1 MREGVS
7 LDEIEV
13 VQKHVIEALV
23 RSDARSTLSEDEQ
36 DRALGQACAEA
47 CGILDRW
54 VKGPAWEGLRPASR
68 GPIAD
73 VIPDWQAVRPFLRP
87 LSEALSRI
95 SERRPAV
102 SGIAPIGDPEAYVDE
117 LIKQAESTGRR
128 HRGFNR
134 DELYAEATKRIEDL
148 RTSVCAVASDFHKGT
163 KNRARRRAIT
173 RTVLKHVGGFLLSAS
188 LIMVG
193 VTPQAMAH
201 DMPEWGHEAVNV
213 LWSIT
218 RGRRPSPRCAW
229 PRRGLARS
237 LARRLGRSSASRPVA
252 GHSACL

>member
-23 RSDARSTLSEDEQ
+23 RSDARSTLSDDEQ
-36 DRALGQACAEA
+36 DRELSQACAEA

-54 VKGPAWEGLRPASR
+54 VKGPAWAGLRPASR

-73 VIPDWQAVRPFLRP
+73 VIPDWQAVRPFLGP
-87 LSEALSRI
+87 LSETLSRI
-95 SERRPAV
+95 SERRPTV
-102 SGIAPIGDPEAYVDE
+102 SGIAPIGDPEAYVEE

-128 HRGFNR
+128 HRGFSR
-134 DELYAEATKRIEDL
+134 DELYAEATKRIEAL
-148 RTSVCAVASDFHKGT
+148 RASVCAAATDFDKVT
-163 KNRARRRAIT
+163 KNRARRRSIT
-173 RTVLKHVGGFLLSAS
+173 RTVLKHVAGFLLSAS

-193 VTPQAMAH
+193 VTPEAMAH

-213 LWSIT
+213 LLVHHAGQAAQPAV
-218 RGRRPSPRCAW
+218 RMAPPH
-229 PRRGLARS
+229 
-237 LARRLGRSSASRPVA
+237 LGAELGPQV
-252 GHSACL
+252 GPELG

>member
-1 MREGVS
+1 MF
-7 LDEIEV
+7 
-13 VQKHVIEALV
+13 QNYVIEALV

-36 DRALGQACAEA
+36 DSELAQACAEA

-54 VKGPAWEGLRPASR
+54 VKGPAWAGLRPASR

-95 SERRPAV
+95 SERRPTV

-117 LIKQAESTGRR
+117 LIRQAESTGRR
-128 HRGFNR
+128 HKGFSR
-134 DELYAEATKRIEDL
+134 DELYAEATKRIEVL
-148 RTSVCAVASDFHKGT
+148 RASVCAVAGDFHKGT
-163 KNRARRRAIT
+163 KNRARRRAIA
-173 RTVLKHVGGFLLSAS
+173 RTVLKAVGGFLLSAS

-213 LWSIT
+213 LLVHHAGQT
-218 RGRRPSPRCAW
+218 AQPALRMAPP
-229 PRRGLARS
+229 
-237 LARRLGRSSASRPVA
+237 RLGAELGPQL
-252 GHSACL
+252 GPELG

>member
-1 MREGVS
+1 MSEGVS

-54 VKGPAWEGLRPASR
+54 VKSPVWEGLRPTTR
-68 GPIAD
+68 GPVAE
-73 VIPDWQAVRPFLRP
+73 VVADWQAVRPFLRP

-102 SGIAPIGDPEAYVDE
+102 SGIAPIGDTEAYVDE
-117 LIKQAESTGRR
+117 LINQVKSTGRR
-128 HRGFNR
+128 HRGFKR

-148 RTSVCAVASDFHKGT
+148 RTSVCSVASDFHKGT

-173 RTVLKHVGGFLLSAS
+173 RTVLKHVAGFLLSAS

-213 LWSIT
+213 LLVHHAGQT
-218 RGRRPSPRCAW
+218 AQPGVRMAPPQ
-229 PRRGLARS
+229 
-237 LARRLGRSSASRPVA
+237 LGAELGPQV
-252 GHSACL
+252 GPELG

>member
-54 VKGPAWEGLRPASR
+54 VKGPAWAGLRPASR

-73 VIPDWQAVRPFLRP
+73 VIPDWQAVRPFLQP
-87 LSEALSRI
+87 LGEALSRI
-95 SERRPAV
+95 SERRPTV

-117 LIKQAESTGRR
+117 LIKQAESTSRR
-128 HRGFNR
+128 HRGFKR
-134 DELYAEATKRIEDL
+134 DELYAEATKRIADL

-163 KNRARRRAIT
+163 KNRARRRAIA

-201 DMPEWGHEAVNV
+201 DMPAWGHEAVNLV
-213 LWSIT
+213 LVHHAGQAALPAV
-218 RGRRPSPRCAW
+218 RMAPPQ
-229 PRRGLARS
+229 
-237 LARRLGRSSASRPVA
+237 LGAELGPQV
-252 GHSACL
+252 GPELG